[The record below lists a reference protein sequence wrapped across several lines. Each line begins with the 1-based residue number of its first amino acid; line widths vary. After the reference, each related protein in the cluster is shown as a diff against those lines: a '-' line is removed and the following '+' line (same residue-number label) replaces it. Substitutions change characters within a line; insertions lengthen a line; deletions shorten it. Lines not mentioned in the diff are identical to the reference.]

1 MPTHCI
7 NFWVGEDDDG
17 DDGDEGDK
25 GDDGDDSDEGDGGY
39 NMAILV
45 MQRLLPGPTL
55 RWDHSTKITG
65 VAKDKN
71 LARLLGD
78 SVEIS
83 IEVLMTMLM
92 LILILNKIVMTVTM
106 MARSNYKLLV
116 LLLSWWCPP
125 TTIYLDNP
133 TKVASY
139 M

>member
-7 NFWVGEDDDG
+7 NFWVAEDDDDDSDDCVDGEDGDDGDDSDEDDDG

-71 LARLLGD
+71 LATLQW
-78 SVEIS
+78 V
-83 IEVLMTMLM
+83 V
-92 LILILNKIVMTVTM
+92 IVSKYQFV
-106 MARSNYKLLV
+106 
-116 LLLSWWCPP
+116 SWWQCWCWFWSL
-125 TTIYLDNP
+125 TR
-133 TKVASY
+133 S
-139 M
+139 